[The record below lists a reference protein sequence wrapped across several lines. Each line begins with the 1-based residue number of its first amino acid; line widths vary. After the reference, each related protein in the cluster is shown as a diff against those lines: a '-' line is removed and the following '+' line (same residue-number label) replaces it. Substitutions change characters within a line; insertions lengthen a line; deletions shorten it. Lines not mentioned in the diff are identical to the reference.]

1 MRKILLLSTLF
12 FLAVITVMAQSR
24 TVSGK
29 VTNDG
34 EGLPGV
40 NVVIKGTTNGTTTDL
55 DGNFSLS
62 VEQGA
67 VLVFSS
73 VGFAEQEVAVGS
85 RTVIDITLASDVT
98 ELSEVVVTA
107 LGVERS
113 EKALGYAVQK
123 VESQTL
129 VNSGAVNATDALVG
143 KAAGIQITRS
153 SGSAGGG
160 TRILLRGVTSIIGN
174 NQPIIVIDGVRTN
187 NETISGTEAN
197 TAGTAQSN
205 RLMDLNVNDIE
216 SVSVLKGAAATA
228 LYGTAGSTGVIV
240 ITTKKGSKGAGLR
253 VNFTSQVA
261 LDKVTTAPE
270 LQRTY
275 AQGWGGAYFDP
286 STGFSTSWGPRVTDL
301 SYSTDP
307 DHPQA
312 PGASAFD
319 NDGNYRFD
327 NNGFLV
333 TGGSGPAANV
343 YDNLGDFYRTA
354 VTHTNSLSISGG
366 NDIATFRFSASNH
379 DQEGVIPNEEYQRKT
394 AAIATTLKASEALSF
409 EATINYTRNDH
420 QRIQQG
426 SNVSGLLLGL
436 YRTPITFDN
445 SNGFGHDAFDEP
457 SSYIFPDGRQRNYR
471 GGGGYDNPYW
481 VVNNTLRHEVVHRTF
496 GSFKANYKVSD
507 WVNFALNVGTDITN
521 DDRKQD
527 FEINSRTNPNG
538 TIILDEYVT
547 RQTDFYLN
555 LSGAGQL
562 NEDFALNYL
571 AGINMFSFNRHN
583 TYTQGDGLV
592 FGGFLDISNA
602 TTISA
607 AEDDTRYRTIGF
619 YGQVETS
626 WRNTAFVTLSARQDY
641 DSRLVNPLDF
651 NAADAGFFYPS
662 VSTALAFTE
671 LMPQND
677 ILTFGKVRFSWAQ
690 VGAPP
695 PNAYS
700 TSSVYENTANIGDG
714 WGTSIPWP
722 INGVTSFELDDR
734 LGNPGLT
741 PELTTSIEIGLDLRF
756 LDGRVG
762 VDFAY
767 YDQTTEDAILPAS
780 VSAES
785 GFTSA
790 WLNAGQLSTDGIEL
804 TINATPVQSGDLNW
818 DTQVNFTRSE
828 TIVDELAP
836 GIERVFLA
844 GFNSAGSYA
853 IKGQPYG
860 GISGGAYQRTG
871 AGGADDTSLAIPS
884 GDIVI
889 NNDPNSAEYGYQAI
903 DNTQRA
909 IGNPNPDFILGW
921 RNNFTYKQVSVG
933 FLLDWRKGGDLWN
946 GTAWA
951 LSFFGRSQ
959 LTADTRE
966 ENPHI
971 LNGVINV
978 GTSETPNYV
987 PNNIAIVR
995 DQAYW
1000 TSSLGGFGAVG
1011 EQFVQDG
1018 GWIRLREVS
1027 VNYQLPSSLFAN
1039 NFVQSAT
1046 IGFVGR
1052 NLWYDWEYDGVDPET
1067 SLTGTGNGQGF
1078 DYFNNPSTRTLMF
1091 KVGLNF

>member
-12 FLAVITVMAQSR
+12 FFAITSVMAQR

-29 VTNDG
+29 VTDDTG

-55 DGNFSLS
+55 DGNFSIS
-62 VEQGA
+62 VDQGA
-67 VLVFSS
+67 TLVFSS
-73 VGFAEQEVAVGS
+73 VGFDEQEVAVGS
-85 RTVIDITLASDVT
+85 RTVIDITLGSDVT

-113 EKALGYAVQK
+113 EKALGYSVQT
-123 VESQTL
+123 VESTSL
-129 VNSGAVNATDALVG
+129 VNSGATSAADALVG

-160 TRILLRGVTSIIGN
+160 SRILLRGVTSIIGN

-187 NETISGTEAN
+187 NSTVAGTEAN

-240 ITTKKGSKGAGLR
+240 ITTKKGQKGSGLA
-253 VNFTSQVA
+253 VNFSSQ
-261 LDKVTTAPE
+261 LSFDKATTAPD
-270 LQRTY
+270 LQSEF
-275 AQGWGGAYFDP
+275 AQGWSGAYDDP
-286 STGFSTSWGPRVTDL
+286 STGSSTSWGPRISTL
-301 SYSTDP
+301 TYSNDP
-307 DHPQA
+307 NHPDA

-319 NDGNYRFD
+319 NDGNYKFD
-327 NNGFLV
+327 KNGFLV
-333 TGGSGPAANV
+333 SGGSGPAANV

-354 VTHTNSLSISGG
+354 VTTTNSLSISGG
-366 NDIATFRFSASNH
+366 NDVATFRFSASNH
-379 DQEGVIPNEEYQRKT
+379 DQEGIIPNEEYLRKT
-394 AAIATTLKASEALSF
+394 ASIATTLQATEALSF
-409 EATINYTRNDH
+409 QATLNYTRSDH

-426 SNVSGLLLGL
+426 SNTSGLLLGL
-436 YRTPITFDN
+436 YRTPATFDN
-445 SNGFGHDAFDEP
+445 SNGFGHDAFDQP
-457 SSYIFPDGRQRNYR
+457 SAYIFADGAQRNYR

-481 VVNNTLRHEVVHRTF
+481 TVNNTLRNEVVHRTF
-496 GSFKANYKVSD
+496 GSFQTSYKVSD
-507 WVNFALNVGTDITN
+507 WVNFGLNIGTDITN
-521 DDRKQD
+521 DDRKQN

-555 LSGAGQL
+555 MSGAGQL
-562 NEDFALNYL
+562 NDDFALNYL
-571 AGINMFSFNRHN
+571 VGVNMFSFNRHN

-592 FGGFLDISNA
+592 FGGFLDISN
-602 TTISA
+602 TTSVSA
-607 AEDDTRYRTIGF
+607 IEDDTRYRTIGF

-626 WRNTAFVTLSARQDY
+626 WRNTAFVTLGARQDY
-641 DSRLVNPLDF
+641 DSRLVNPANFD
-651 NAADAGFFYPS
+651 AGSAGFFYPS
-662 VSTALAFTE
+662 VSTAIAFTE
-671 LMPQND
+671 LIPAND

-700 TSSVYENTANIGDG
+700 TSSVYENTVNIGDG

-741 PELTTSIEIGLDLRF
+741 PELTTSIEVGLDLRF
-756 LDGRVG
+756 LNGRISLDV
-762 VDFAY
+762 AY
-767 YDQTTEDAILPAS
+767 FDQKTEDAILPATLP
-780 VSAES
+780 AET
-785 GFTSA
+785 GYTSA
-790 WLNAGQLSTDGIEL
+790 WLNAGQLSTDGLEITL
-804 TINATPVQSGDLNW
+804 NATPVQSGDINW
-818 DTQVNFTRSE
+818 DTQLNFTKFE

-860 GISGGAYQRTG
+860 GISGGAYLREG
-871 AGGADDTSLAIPS
+871 AGGPDDTSLAIPA
-884 GDIVI
+884 GAVVI
-889 NNDPNSAEYGYQAI
+889 NDDPTSSEYGFQAV
-903 DNTQRA
+903 DNTPRA

-921 RNNFTYKQVSVG
+921 RNNISYKNVSLG
-933 FLLDWRKGGDLWN
+933 FLLDWREGGDLWN
-946 GTAWA
+946 GTNWA
-951 LSFFGRSQ
+951 LSFFGRST
-959 LTADTRE
+959 LTAQTRE
-966 ENPHI
+966 EAPFAI
-971 LNGVINV
+971 DGVLSD
-978 GTSETPNYV
+978 GT
-987 PNNIAIVR
+987 PNNIQIVR
-995 DQAYW
+995 DQSYW
-1000 TSSLGGFGAVG
+1000 TSSLGGFGAIG
-1011 EQFVQDG
+1011 EQFVEDG

-1027 VNYQLPSSLFAN
+1027 VNYGLPSSLFDG
-1039 NFVQSAT
+1039 NFIKSAT
-1046 IGFVGR
+1046 VGFVGR
-1052 NLWYDWEYDGVDPET
+1052 NLWYDWSYNGVDPET

-1078 DYFNNPSTRTLMF
+1078 DYFNNPSTKTWMF
-1091 KVGLNF
+1091 KLSVNF